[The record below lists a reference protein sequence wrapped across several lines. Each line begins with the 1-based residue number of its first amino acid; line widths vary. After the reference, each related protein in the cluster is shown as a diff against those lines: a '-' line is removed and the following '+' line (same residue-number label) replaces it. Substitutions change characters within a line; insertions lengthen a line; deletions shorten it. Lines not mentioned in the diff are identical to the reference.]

1 MKNKHLIISALVLYF
16 SVFSMYAQK
25 EMSAGEQEIF
35 KEKVRET
42 ATKTQSITSD
52 FIQEKHISVL
62 DNDITA
68 EGKLVF
74 KAPDLVK
81 WEYLTPYRSTAV
93 FKDDKLYVNEEGKK
107 SEVDLSKN
115 KLFRSLNS
123 LIVSSIKGDMFDESQ
138 FELRYFNTE
147 SGYLARFIPKDNRIK
162 KYIAS
167 FEMKFSEDNAEV
179 TEVKLIE
186 PNEDYT
192 AIFFK
197 NKQLNTSVSDTVF
210 EK

>member
-1 MKNKHLIISALVLYF
+1 MKNKHLIISAFVFYF
-16 SVFSMYAQK
+16 SVFNMFAQE

-42 ATKTQSITSD
+42 AISTQSITSD

-62 DNDITA
+62 DNDVTA

-74 KAPDLVK
+74 KAPGLVK
-81 WEYLTPYRSTAV
+81 WEYITPYQSTAV
-93 FKDDKLYVNEEGKK
+93 FKNDKLYVNEEGKK
-107 SEVDLSKN
+107 SEVDLGKN

-138 FELRYFNTE
+138 FELSYFKTE
-147 SGYLARFIPKDNRIK
+147 SGYLVRFIPKEKKIK

-167 FEMKFSEDNAEV
+167 FELKFSEDNAEV

-192 AIFFK
+192 AIIFK
-197 NKQLNTSVSDTVF
+197 NKRLNAPVSNSVF
-210 EK
+210 EN

>member
-1 MKNKHLIISALVLYF
+1 MKNKHLVISVFILYF
-16 SVFSMYAQK
+16 SAFNMFAQE
-25 EMSAGEQEIF
+25 EMSVDEQQVF

-42 ATKTQSITSD
+42 ASSTQSITSD
-52 FIQEKHISVL
+52 FVQEKHISVL
-62 DNDITA
+62 DNNVTA

-74 KAPDLVK
+74 KAPGLVK
-81 WEYLTPYRSTAV
+81 WEYLTPYQSTVV
-93 FKDDKLYVNEEGKK
+93 FKDDKLYVSEEGKK
-107 SEVDLSKN
+107 SEVDLGRN

-138 FELRYFNTE
+138 FDLSYFNIE
-147 SGYLARFIPKDNRIK
+147 SGYLVQFVPKDNRIK

-167 FEMKFSEDNAEV
+167 FELKFSEDNAEV

-192 AIFFK
+192 AIVFK
-197 NKQLNTSVSDTVF
+197 NKQLNVSVSDTVF
-210 EK
+210 EN

>member
-1 MKNKHLIISALVLYF
+1 MKNKHLIISAFVLYY
-16 SVFSMYAQK
+16 SVFNMFAQE
-25 EMSAGEQEIF
+25 EMSVAEQEIF
-35 KEKVRET
+35 KEKVRKT
-42 ATKTQSITSD
+42 ATSTQSITSD
-52 FIQEKHISVL
+52 FIQEKHMSVL
-62 DNDITA
+62 NNDITA

-74 KAPDLVK
+74 KAPGLVK
-81 WEYLTPYRSTAV
+81 WEYITPYQSTAV

-138 FELRYFNTE
+138 FELSYFDTE
-147 SGYLARFIPKDNRIK
+147 TGYLVRFIPKDNRIK

-186 PNEDYT
+186 SNEDYT
-192 AIFFK
+192 NIVFK
-197 NKQLNTSVSDTVF
+197 KKQLNTSVSDTVF